1 MSNKAEQL
9 KQEIL
14 QKVRE
19 YAIVEHSP
27 SAFVPYKTK
36 IRYAGRVFDDRELV
50 ALVSSALDFW
60 LTLGPYGAQF
70 ESKMREFY
78 GSRDFVLTNS
88 GSSANLAAITAL
100 CSKNLDGH
108 MRPGGEVITPAV
120 TFPTTLSPILQNGL
134 VPVFVDC

>member
-70 ESKMREFY
+70 ESKMRKFF
-78 GSRDFVLTNS
+78 GARDFVLTNS

-100 CSKNLDGH
+100 C
-108 MRPGGEVITPAV
+108 
-120 TFPTTLSPILQNGL
+120 LSLIHI
-134 VPVFVDC
+134 